1 MDTFVV
7 FFADQDQIAVEAD
20 EYSYDS
26 AFLTFTRHGEK
37 VAVFYASKIL
47 GFARADAIVEDEP
60 DGAHG
65 GEDEDEEAF

>member
-7 FFADQDQIAVEAD
+7 FFAEQDQIAVEAD

-47 GFARADAIVEDEP
+47 GFARADAIVEDENNDP
-60 DGAHG
+60 HG
-65 GEDEDEEAF
+65 EEDDEEEF

>member
-1 MDTFVV
+1 M
-7 FFADQDQIAVEAD
+7 EAD

-47 GFARADAIVEDEP
+47 GFARADAMVDDEHGDSHGEED
-60 DGAHG
+60 
-65 GEDEDEEAF
+65 DEEAF

>member
-1 MDTFVV
+1 MNTFVV
-7 FFADQDQIAVEAD
+7 FFAEQDQIAVEAD

-47 GFARADAIVEDEP
+47 GFARADAIVEDENG
-60 DGAHG
+60 DAHG
-65 GEDEDEEAF
+65 EDDDEETF

>member
-47 GFARADAIVEDEP
+47 GFARADAIVEDEN
-60 DGAHG
+60 GGSH
-65 GEDEDEEAF
+65 GEDDDEEEF

>member
-7 FFADQDQIAVEAD
+7 FFAEQDQIAVEAD

-47 GFARADAIVEDEP
+47 GFARADAIVEDEN
-60 DGAHG
+60 G
-65 GEDEDEEAF
+65 GEHHGEEDDEEAF

>member
-7 FFADQDQIAVEAD
+7 FFADQDQIAVEVD

-47 GFARADAIVEDEP
+47 GFARADAIVDDEQ

-65 GEDEDEEAF
+65 TDDDEEAF

>member
-7 FFADQDQIAVEAD
+7 FFAEQDQIAVEAD

-37 VAVFYASKIL
+37 VAVFYAGKIL
-47 GFARADAIVEDEP
+47 GFARADAIVEDEN
-60 DGAHG
+60 G
-65 GEDEDEEAF
+65 GSHNEEEDEEEF

>member
-7 FFADQDQIAVEAD
+7 FFAEQDQIAVEAD

-37 VAVFYASKIL
+37 VAVFYAGKIL
-47 GFARADAIVEDEP
+47 GFARADAIVEDEN
-60 DGAHG
+60 G
-65 GEDEDEEAF
+65 GPHNEEEDEEEF